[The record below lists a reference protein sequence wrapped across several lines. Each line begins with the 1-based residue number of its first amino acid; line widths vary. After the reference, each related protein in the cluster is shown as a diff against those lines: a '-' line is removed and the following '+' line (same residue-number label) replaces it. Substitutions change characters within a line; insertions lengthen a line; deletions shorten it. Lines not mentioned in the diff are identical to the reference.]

1 MTSESVQRV
10 IQPLSPHPY
19 TPTFTQY
26 ISFPSI
32 EVTIG
37 FQPEEYTVAES
48 DGAITL
54 FVVLL
59 AGSLERNVSVD
70 LQTIPGT
77 ATMAGEGCVYRG
89 LCVRTGVCVCVCV
102 CTVASKI
109 GTTQR

>member
-1 MTSESVQRV
+1 MCYPT
-10 IQPLSPHPY
+10 PLSSPLH

-37 FQPEEYTVAES
+37 FQPEEYTVAEN
-48 DGAITL
+48 DGAVTL

-77 ATMAGEGCVYRG
+77 ATMTGE
-89 LCVRTGVCVCVCV
+89 VCVCVR
-102 CTVASKI
+102 TVASKI

>member
-1 MTSESVQRV
+1 MLMVSDNFSGESVQCV

-32 EVTIG
+32 EVTLG

-77 ATMAGEGCVYRG
+77 ATMAGEGCV
-89 LCVRTGVCVCVCV
+89 CVCVQKSV
-102 CTVASKI
+102 CAYS
-109 GTTQR
+109 R